1 MLGVCAVVCLG
12 MPVFGQSGTGIGLGT
27 GLGIGAVQHV
37 RQPYTAKFKTTS
49 VQTLAN
55 GTTITRESMET
66 IAVDSERRRLN
77 ATFTPATGQAPE
89 HTSFHVFDPVA
100 RTNISWTVP
109 GKSATVQPMP
119 PRQTGQTGSTCWTSG
134 LPQGT
139 AGIAPSERPTGTAT
153 TLIEIGGSRIGES
166 LPARPG
172 ASADETLQEDLGT
185 QTIQGVAAKGTRTT
199 HTIPVGAIGN
209 DAPLV
214 RTMEVWT
221 AQPLG
226 LAVRQVTDDPRM
238 GKRTR
243 ELTELSQSEPD
254 AATFQPPEGYE
265 IVTEELHEVPC
276 AQ

>member
-1 MLGVCAVVCLG
+1 MTGICAVVCLG
-12 MPVFGQSGTGIGLGT
+12 MPVFGQSGTGLGT
-27 GLGIGAVQHV
+27 GAAQRARL
-37 RQPYTAKFKTTS
+37 PYTAKFKIMS
-49 VQTLAN
+49 VQSLAN
-55 GTTITRESMET
+55 GTTITRESTET
-66 IAVDSERRRLN
+66 IAVDSEGRRLN

-89 HTSFHVFDPVA
+89 RTSFHIFDPVA
-100 RTNISWTVP
+100 QTNINWTVP
-109 GKSATVQPMP
+109 GKSVTVRPMP
-119 PRQTGQTGSTCWTSG
+119 PRQTGQTGSTCWTTG
-134 LPQGT
+134 VPQET
-139 AGIAPSERPTGTAT
+139 VTAPSERPTGAAT
-153 TLIEIGGSRIGES
+153 TLIEIGSGKIGES

-172 ASADETLQEDLGT
+172 ASADETVQEDLGT
-185 QTIQGVAAKGTRTT
+185 QTIQGVVARGTRTT
-199 HTIPVGAIGN
+199 HTTPIGAMGN

-226 LAVRQVTDDPRM
+226 LTVRQVTDDPRM

-276 AQ
+276 AH

>member
-1 MLGVCAVVCLG
+1 MQGVCAVVCLG
-12 MPVFGQSGTGIGLGT
+12 MPVFGQSGLGT
-27 GLGIGAVQHV
+27 GLGTGAVK
-37 RQPYTAKFKTTS
+37 RARLPYTAKFKITS

-55 GTTITRESMET
+55 GTTITRESIET
-66 IAVDSERRRLN
+66 LAKDSEGRRLTVN
-77 ATFTPATGQAPE
+77 VTPATERVPE
-89 HTSFHVFDPVA
+89 RTSFHVFDPVA
-100 RTNISWTVP
+100 RTNINWTVP
-109 GKSATVQPMP
+109 GESATVQPMP
-119 PRQTGQTGSTCWTSG
+119 PHQTRQTGSTCWTTG
-134 LPQGT
+134 VPQET
-139 AGIAPSERPTGTAT
+139 VSAPSERPTGTAT
-153 TLIEIGGSRIGES
+153 TLIEIGGGSIGES

-172 ASADETLQEDLGT
+172 AFDDETVQEDLGT
-185 QTIQGVAAKGTRTT
+185 QTIQGVVARGTRTT
-199 HTIPVGAIGN
+199 HTIPIGAIGN

-276 AQ
+276 AH